1 MIRSNLVDYSDAYI
15 PAKGTIRVP
24 NTGTAAALDNINKK
38 VIFQNC
44 ASFTNCIS
52 EINNTKVDDAH
63 NIDVVMT
70 MFNFI
75 EYIDNYSNTSGSLR
89 KYYRDKSTLDGTNNF
104 IDFPADNNNR
114 ISIKE
119 KITVKPGNN
128 GTKD

>member
-1 MIRSNLVDYSDAYI
+1 
-15 PAKGTIRVP
+15 
-24 NTGTAAALDNINKK
+24 
-38 VIFQNC
+38 
-44 ASFTNCIS
+44 
-52 EINNTKVDDAH
+52 
-63 NIDVVMT
+63 

-128 GTKD
+128 GTKDWNNSTIKIPKQFLGNLEMVIINCEVSFMLLGQKTAF